1 MTDSDTVAKVF
12 SRKNGTG
19 VDNITD
25 IAGTD
30 GIQNFFAA
38 FAGLMADTGTDTVCL
53 QKFACQRGG
62 FDIKAHI
69 VETADKRQRFLFIL
83 IGNADNDGS
92 VVAKRKSRG
101 YHRLVCGS
109 V

>member
-1 MTDSDTVAKVF
+1 MIKKILSILCRTLTDSDTVAKVF
-12 SRKNGTG
+12 SRKNSTG

-38 FAGLMADTGTDTVCL
+38 FAGLMADTGADTVCL

-62 FDIKAHI
+62 FNIKAHI
-69 VETADKRQRFLFIL
+69 VETADKRQRSSLSSSATL
-83 IGNADNDGS
+83 TMT
-92 VVAKRKSRG
+92 VP
-101 YHRLVCGS
+101 
-109 V
+109 

>member
-38 FAGLMADTGTDTVCL
+38 FTGLMADTGTDTVCL
-53 QKFACQRGG
+53 QKFTCQRGG
-62 FDIKAHI
+62 FNIKAHI

-92 VVAKRKSRG
+92 VVAKCKPRG